1 MISALIESTTQAIRT
16 LGANRLRSLL
26 TMLGISFGVGAV
38 IALLSIGAGVQKYI
52 DDQFS
57 SAGTNI
63 ITVQPG
69 RMQRGG
75 PPGSSSSAPLTEG
88 DYRAI
93 VANTPNIE
101 QHGAAFQSVGDFL
114 NGKKE
119 SQVIVYGVTPS
130 YAVIRNWPVTQGRFV
145 EDTDNSGR
153 LRVVVLG
160 QTLARDLFEDVDPIG
175 QTIKLNKIPM
185 RVVGVMSSKGS
196 SFLGDQDAV
205 AFVPLATAQDRIF
218 QAQAQAKSGERI
230 VSVIALQGTGEEAR
244 PAIEEAIR
252 STLRARHRLEE
263 GDEDDF
269 SIVSQTE
276 LINTFGALTSVLQI
290 FLGAIGAISLLVGG
304 IGIMNIM
311 LVAVTERTREI
322 GLRKAIGAKRK
333 TILSQFLI
341 EAVTLSV
348 LGGVMG
354 ILIGAGI
361 AFIIPLFA
369 DFNPQVR
376 GSAIGLAVGFS
387 ITVGLFFGL
396 YPAYRASKLS
406 PIEALRYE

>member
-1 MISALIESTTQAIRT
+1 MIESIRLAIRT
-16 LGANRLRSLL
+16 LSANRSRSLL
-26 TMLGISFGVGAV
+26 TMLGISIGVGAV
-38 IALLSIGAGVQKYI
+38 ISLLSIGAGVQAYI
-52 DDQFS
+52 DDLFAG
-57 SAGTNI
+57 AGTNI

-69 RMQRGG
+69 KLQRGG
-75 PPGSSSSAPLTEG
+75 PPGASSSAQLTEG

-93 VANTPNIE
+93 VANTPNILA
-101 QHGAAFQSVGDFL
+101 HGAFLQSIGNFIYE
-114 NGKKE
+114 KKE

-130 YAVIRNWPVTQGRFV
+130 YTVIRNWLPAQGRFV
-145 EDTDNSGR
+145 EEADNTSR

-160 QTLARDLFEDVDPIG
+160 QTLAKDLFEDADPVG
-175 QTIKLNKIPM
+175 QVVKLNNIPM
-185 RVVGVMSSKGS
+185 RVIGVMTSKGA
-196 SFLGDQDAV
+196 SFVGDQDAV
-205 AFVPLATAQDRIF
+205 AFVPLMTAQDRIF

-230 VSVIALQGTGEEAR
+230 VNAIAVQGASEAVR
-244 PAIEEAIR
+244 PSIESAMR
-252 STLRARHRLEE
+252 TVLRERHRLAE

-269 SIVSQTE
+269 TIVSQTE

-311 LVAVTERTREI
+311 LVSVTERTREI

-341 EAVTLSV
+341 EAVTLSL
-348 LGGVMG
+348 LGGLIG

-361 AFIIPLFA
+361 AAVIPFFA
-369 DFNPQVR
+369 DFKPQVR
-376 GSAIGLAVGFS
+376 GSAVGLAVGFS

-396 YPAYRASKLS
+396 YPAWRASKLN

>member
-1 MISALIESTTQAIRT
+1 MVGMIESTLQAIRT

-52 DDQFS
+52 DDQFAD
-57 SAGTNI
+57 AGTNI
-63 ITVQPG
+63 ITIQPG
-69 RMQRGG
+69 RLQRGG
-75 PPGSSSSAPLTEG
+75 PPGAGNSAPLTEG

-93 VANTPNIE
+93 VANTPNIV
-101 QHGAAFQSVGDFL
+101 QHGAAFQSIGNF
-114 NGKKE
+114 NYEKKE
-119 SQVIVYGVTPS
+119 SQVVVYGVTPS
-130 YAVIRNWPVTQGRFV
+130 YAVIRNWPTEQGRFV

-160 QTLARDLFEDVDPIG
+160 QTLARDLFEEGDPIG
-175 QTIKLNKIPM
+175 QTIKLNNIPV
-185 RVVGVMSSKGS
+185 RVIGVMSGKGS

-205 AFVPLATAQDRIF
+205 AFVPLTTAQDRIF
-218 QAQAQAKSGERI
+218 QAQAQAKSGERTI
-230 VSVIALQGTGEEAR
+230 SVIALQGTGEEAR
-244 PAIEEAIR
+244 PRIEAAIR
-252 STLRARHRLEE
+252 ETLRARHRLDE
-263 GDEDDF
+263 GDQDDF
-269 SIVSQTE
+269 TIVSQTE

-311 LVAVTERTREI
+311 LVSVTERTREI
-322 GLRKAIGAKRK
+322 GLRKAIGAKRRM
-333 TILSQFLI
+333 ILSQFLI

-348 LGGVMG
+348 LGGVIG

-361 AFIIPLFA
+361 ALVIPLFA
-369 DFNPQVR
+369 DFYPQVR

-387 ITVGLFFGL
+387 IAVGLFFGS

>member
-1 MISALIESTTQAIRT
+1 MSALIESTMQAVRT

-26 TMLGISFGVGAV
+26 TMLGISIGVGAV
-38 IALLSIGAGVQKYI
+38 IALLSIGAGVQNYI
-52 DDQFS
+52 DELFAD
-57 SAGTNI
+57 AGTNI

-69 RMQRGG
+69 RVQRGG
-75 PPGSSSSAPLTEG
+75 PPGTSNAAPLTEG
-88 DYRAI
+88 DYRA
-93 VANTPNIE
+93 VAANTPNLVA
-101 QHGAAFQSVGDFL
+101 HGAAFQSVGNFVY
-114 NGKKE
+114 GKKE

-130 YAVIRNWPVTQGRFV
+130 YAQIRNWQPSIGRFV
-145 EDTDNSGR
+145 EDTDNAGR

-160 QTLARDLFEDVDPIG
+160 QTLARDLFEDGDPLG
-175 QTIKLNKIPM
+175 QTIKLNNVPV
-185 RVVGVMSSKGS
+185 RVIGVMSAKGS
-196 SFLGDQDAV
+196 SFVGDQDAV
-205 AFVPLATAQDRIF
+205 AFVPLTTAQDRIF

-230 VSVIALQGTGEEAR
+230 VSLIAVQGVSEEAR
-244 PAIEEAIR
+244 PAIEAAMR
-252 STLRARHRLEE
+252 SVLRERHRLEE

-269 SIVSQTE
+269 SIISQTE

-311 LVAVTERTREI
+311 LVSVTERTREI

-348 LGGVMG
+348 LGGVLG

-361 AFIIPLFA
+361 AAVIPLFA
-369 DFNPQVR
+369 DFNPLVR